1 MFLRR
6 SACPW
11 SRSSDE
17 GRCFSVVVGFSL
29 PRPTPPLS
37 PMWNVSVNCGLHRLE
52 LLALLPHTLLLHA
65 QRIHRAL
72 NRIQVQ

>member
-1 MFLRR
+1 MMLNPFP
-6 SACPW
+6 SPENGA
-11 SRSSDE
+11 DE
-17 GRCFSVVVGFSL
+17 FHTL
-29 PRPTPPLS
+29 LKLL
-37 PMWNVSVNCGLHRLE
+37 NVSVNCSLHRLE